1 MTTIAEVARRAGVGV
16 ATVSRV
22 LNRSPRV
29 AEPTRER
36 VLEVIDELGYAPN
49 AAARALSTGRTCTI
63 GVVAPFFTQPS
74 VVERLRGVSRAIAA
88 AGYQLVIFDVE
99 GPDRFADLAVGG
111 RLDGLLCVSLCP
123 GPDELARF
131 AAAGVPVALI
141 DAQHPDLPGV
151 FIDDVEGGRIAA
163 EHLLALGH
171 QRIAYIGDEET
182 NPYGFTSS
190 ARRRIGA
197 DAALTAAGHRMI
209 VRRGQH
215 SREHARLMAT
225 ELLARGRPPTAIFG
239 GSDLQA
245 LGVLEAAEAA
255 GRDVPGDLSVVG
267 FDDIEVARYA
277 GLTTIAQPLE
287 ESGTLGAQFLLGALA
302 GTAGAVEQLGL
313 HLVVR
318 KTTAQVGCEPAR
330 RVSRVRQRSAE
341 AIGQRG
347 AQCPDV

>member
-29 AEPTRER
+29 SKPTRER

-49 AAARALSTGRTCTI
+49 AAARALSTGRTRTI
-63 GVVAPFFTQPS
+63 GVAAPFFTQPS

-88 AGYQLVIFDVE
+88 AGYQLVLFDVE
-99 GPDRFADLAVGG
+99 GPDRLADLAVGG

-123 GPDELARF
+123 QPEELARF
-131 AAAGVPVALI
+131 AAADVPVALI
-141 DAQHPDLPGV
+141 DAQHAGLPGV
-151 FIDDVEGGRIAA
+151 FIDDVDGGRLAA
-163 EHLLALGH
+163 EHLLGLGH
-171 QRIAYIGDEET
+171 RRIAFIGDEEA

-197 DAALTAAGHRMI
+197 DAAITAAGQRII

-215 SREHARLMAT
+215 SREHARIMAA
-225 ELLARGRPPTAIFG
+225 ELLALSQPPTAIFA

-255 GRDVPGDLSVVG
+255 GLGVPGDLSVVG
-267 FDDIEVARYA
+267 FDDIEVARYV

-287 ESGTLGAQFLLGALA
+287 ESGTLGAQFLLEALA
-302 GTAGAVEQLGL
+302 GTAPGVERLGL

-318 KTTAQVGCEPAR
+318 ETTGTVGCEPTR
-330 RVSRVRQRSAE
+330 RVSRMWHQSAE
-341 AIGQRG
+341 AIGQKG
-347 AQCPDV
+347 S